1 MEITNTSSLKH
12 YSLGIVI
19 QDKVEGSDII
29 KVDPIESFTLDQGK
43 ITEDSRKYDS
53 QLKDHKGVEKKQ
65 KLVGGSVVEAK
76 WIAYGYSNRES
87 APDVYKNETV
97 ILYRF
102 ANDPRIYWTT
112 IFREP
117 MIRRLET
124 VVYAYSNQPSGLVE
138 YDADTSYWEKWD
150 TRRKVIHRHT
160 SDNDGEPFKYDII
173 TNAKEGWHLITD
185 DVGNYLRID
194 SSKTTNTLINA
205 AGTYVVEEK
214 DRLYGYAPTY
224 ICLSSP
230 TIYLNTPNLVVG
242 AGGCGTSVTGT
253 DYHDR
258 PFIRLN
264 DGTASDSDGW
274 KPPTPPMGRMSAMS
288 RSFGTSPDGIG
299 RENLDGS
306 HQGAGDQ
313 EYPPYARIGNAY
325 ESYSHYDL
333 KYRYS
338 YSKDFIT
345 EETPLYTN
353 NSNVHRTRTGLKK
366 VDAETIDIDTVV
378 YNLCSTTSVD
388 ITSEVIQLNCI
399 DPELPNPRYSCECE
413 TDACEEHRSST
424 IVKIYIDER
433 TDPCEPG
440 DCSRRG
446 VVEITGRLECDEI
459 VLGSGKLSEI
469 VSGMA
474 TTIEQLTARIAEL
487 ESRP

>member
-19 QDKVEGSDII
+19 QDKAEGSDII

-65 KLVGGSVVEAK
+65 KLVGGSVIEAK

-117 MIRRLET
+117 TIRRLET

-138 YDADTSYWEKWD
+138 YDPDTSYWEKWD

-185 DVGNYLRID
+185 DVGNFLRID

-205 AGTYVVEEK
+205 AGTYIVEEK
-214 DRLYGYAPTY
+214 DRLYGYAPNY
-224 ICLSSP
+224 ICLTAP
-230 TIYLNTPNLVVG
+230 TIYLNTTNLVIG
-242 AGGCGTSVTGT
+242 NGGCGTSVEAT
-253 DYHDR
+253 DYHDK

-264 DGTASDSDGW
+264 DGVDYGV
-274 KPPTPPMGRMSAMS
+274 
-288 RSFGTSPDGIG
+288 
-299 RENLDGS
+299 DGS
-306 HQGAGDQ
+306 PGGPDMEYIEGEERGRDGGAIDPSVPKGRVMGAI
-313 EYPPYARIGNAY
+313 EENPPYARIGNGHD
-325 ESYSHYDL
+325 SYSHYDQG
-333 KYRYS
+333 YRYS
-338 YSKDFIT
+338 YSVDYIQ
-345 EETPLYTN
+345 EETPLYN
-353 NSNVHRTRTGLKK
+353 I
-366 VDAETIDIDTVV
+366 ETDI
-378 YNLCSTTSVD
+378 YSLNA
-388 ITSEVIQLNCI
+388 SEVANIVSPAINLVGTVSVSEDLHVAGNEAVGGSLDVGGSVNTADLNVGGI
-399 DPELPNPRYSCECE
+399 NHPAAIAALQ
-413 TDACEEHRSST
+413 AA
-424 IVKIYIDER
+424 
-433 TDPCEPG
+433 
-440 DCSRRG
+440 
-446 VVEITGRLECDEI
+446 VEDLQGRL
-459 VLGSGKLSEI
+459 
-469 VSGMA
+469 A
-474 TTIEQLTARIAEL
+474 TV
-487 ESRP
+487 ESKV